1 MTRLT
6 RIHQVAAKSGDL
18 ADALTFYRDKL
29 GARFIA
35 KFDPPGLLFFDFN
48 GVRLLLEANAPEA
61 VLYFRVDDIES
72 SHAELTAAG
81 IEFIS
86 EPHAVHKDDDG
97 VFDNPGS
104 EEWMA
109 FFKDPAGNT
118 LALASRK
125 MPDGNP
131 NGNSE

>member
-6 RIHQVAAKSGDL
+6 RLHQVAARSGDL
-18 ADALTFYRDKL
+18 EDSLAFYRDKL

-48 GVRLLLEANAPEA
+48 GVRLLLEPNAPEA

-72 SHAELTAAG
+72 SHAELAAAG

-86 EPHAVHKDDDG
+86 EPHAVHRDDDG

-109 FFKDPAGNT
+109 FFKDPGGNT

-125 MPDGNP
+125 MPDENP

>member
-6 RIHQVAAKSGDL
+6 RLHQVAARSGDL
-18 ADALTFYRDKL
+18 EDSLAFYRDKL

-48 GVRLLLEANAPEA
+48 GVRLLLEPNAPEA

-72 SHAELTAAG
+72 SHAELAAAG

-86 EPHAVHKDDDG
+86 EPHAVHRDDDG

-109 FFKDPAGNT
+109 FFKDPGGNT